1 MSINLSQGRQAYL
14 RIPKIKTKRKYKKE
28 TISEKSFEI
37 LVMNFKISVIKIIL
51 KMYDKMESFT
61 RELKSTKK
69 NKVEIP
75 EL

>member
-14 RIPKIKTKRKYKKE
+14 RMPKNKTKRKYKKE

-37 LVMNFKISVIKIIL
+37 LVMNFKITVIKIIL

-69 NKVEIP
+69 E
-75 EL
+75 

>member
-1 MSINLSQGRQAYL
+1 M
-14 RIPKIKTKRKYKKE
+14 PKNKTKRKYKKE

-37 LVMNFKISVIKIIL
+37 LVMNFKITVIKIIL